1 MDYSKYIYKTAGC
14 PALGDWAIRNK
25 LKVPWGKAKRGDIV
39 LFDFNRNGT
48 SDHVGIVTGVGSGY
62 VDTIEGNTGGG
73 SNTNGDGVCRRRRYR
88 SQVNYFVR
96 TKCPDIE
103 AVIRR
108 AEAELGYK
116 EGRNNNNKYGK
127 WFGANHQPWCCQ
139 FVVYC
144 FAHAKEKAK
153 PVAAITKPAGKYT
166 GTIPAPTIKKG
177 SKGSKVK
184 DLQKF
189 LNWYG
194 SFKLVIDGDC
204 GVKTVRA
211 MKVFQKT
218 EGLTAD
224 GIYGAKSQA
233 KAKVYKAD
241 SKPKPE
247 ISVKP
252 AAASKTPKADKIV
265 AKIKDL
271 AWAYGTAT
279 KKYQYSTGAPKA
291 AMKAAMAKYG
301 YATKVKQSD
310 CGYCVNTVVREAI
323 GGSFK
328 ALAGVKEK
336 FPEGSGFE
344 IVFKG
349 ESIPGGLLKPGDI
362 IRYKKTNGSQ
372 HTLFYYGDGK
382 IAEGGRKIRFF
393 VIKKDEGKY
402 NRSNVR
408 KSTIEVL
415 RVKE

>member
-1 MDYSKYIYKTAGC
+1 
-14 PALGDWAIRNK
+14 
-25 LKVPWGKAKRGDIV
+25 
-39 LFDFNRNGT
+39 
-48 SDHVGIVTGVGSGY
+48 
-62 VDTIEGNTGGG
+62 
-73 SNTNGDGVCRRRRYR
+73 
-88 SQVNYFVR
+88 
-96 TKCPDIE
+96 
-103 AVIRR
+103 
-108 AEAELGYK
+108 
-116 EGRNNNNKYGK
+116 
-127 WFGANHQPWCCQ
+127 
-139 FVVYC
+139 
-144 FAHAKEKAK
+144 
-153 PVAAITKPAGKYT
+153 
-166 GTIPAPTIKKG
+166 
-177 SKGSKVK
+177 
-184 DLQKF
+184 
-189 LNWYG
+189 
-194 SFKLVIDGDC
+194 
-204 GVKTVRA
+204 